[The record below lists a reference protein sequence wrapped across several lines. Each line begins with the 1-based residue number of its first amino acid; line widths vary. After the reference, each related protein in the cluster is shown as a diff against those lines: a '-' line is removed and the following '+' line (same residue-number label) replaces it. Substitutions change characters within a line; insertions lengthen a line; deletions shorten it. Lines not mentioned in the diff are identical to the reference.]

1 MYYFSFLQKLKLVTK
16 FYYSVGTLPQ
26 GEIPSRKKLSVSL
39 LLFLLYNFTN
49 FINFM
54 NLFIVLFYLE
64 KKIQRQKAA
73 DYQSANVKAENIL
86 DYANQSAPI

>member
-1 MYYFSFLQKLKLVTK
+1 M
-16 FYYSVGTLPQ
+16 
-26 GEIPSRKKLSVSL
+26 
-39 LLFLLYNFTN
+39 LFLLYNFTN

-73 DYQSANVKAENIL
+73 DYQSANVKADNIL
-86 DYANQSAPI
+86 NYANQSAPI